1 MSNVRVSL
9 GVTLLLGLT
18 LSALLMLMA
27 TAPAQAQTCQTEI
40 DELKSLTAE
49 ATFLGKNAEKAQAAQ
64 ANLLLKLDEANAKF
78 EKVKYQDA
86 IDKLT
91 DFQNTVIALDAGSK
105 IDSGDASILITGA
118 EEAKGCVRGL
128 QAQTPTATA

>member
-1 MSNVRVSL
+1 MVSNVRASIGVSAL
-9 GVTLLLGLT
+9 IGLT

-27 TAPAQAQTCQTEI
+27 TAPAQAQTCQTKI

-49 ATFLGKNAEKAQAAQ
+49 AKFLGTNDEKAEKAK
-64 ANLLLKLDEANAKF
+64 ANLLLKLDEANAKL

-105 IDSGDASILITGA
+105 IDSGDASILIAGA

-128 QAQTPTATA
+128 QAQTATV

>member
-1 MSNVRVSL
+1 MSNVRVGL

-49 ATFLGKNAEKAQAAQ
+49 ATFLGKNAEKAQ